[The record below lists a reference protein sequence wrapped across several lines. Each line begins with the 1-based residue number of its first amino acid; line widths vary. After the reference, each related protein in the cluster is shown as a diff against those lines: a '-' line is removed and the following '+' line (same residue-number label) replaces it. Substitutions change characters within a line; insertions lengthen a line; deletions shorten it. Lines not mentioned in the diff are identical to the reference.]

1 MNKFCLSFIPAIGVN
16 LTEFD
21 VGSMQQT
28 ETSSS
33 SHHNHTATKQQ
44 HEIIPS
50 DVDSNEADQLVKP
63 SKIHV
68 QPLHADDLL
77 YESMKFE
84 PGAGQTCSHTV
95 FFCARQCAK
104 TEEFFYY
111 YGSSE
116 R

>member
-1 MNKFCLSFIPAIGVN
+1 MVNHVNKFVDILFCLPLIRIGVN

-21 VGSMQQT
+21 VGSMQST
-28 ETSSS
+28 DTTLS

-44 HEIIPS
+44 HEIIPN
-50 DVDSNEADQLVKP
+50 DADSTEADQLVKP

-84 PGAGQTCSHTV
+84 PGAGQT
-95 FFCARQCAK
+95 FL
-104 TEEFFYY
+104 
-111 YGSSE
+111 
-116 R
+116 